1 MVQVVSMT
9 VMPAHVFSSPFAL
22 SVLLLLHVA
31 DCGRHDVLSRV
42 TYVPSHGFVVNA
54 GREVMGDGRGD
65 GDCKISR
72 REPTV
77 GRRREAR
84 LLRLCGVGWSK
95 CCSLSGSLP
104 VNADFFT
111 TIHPNIN
118 SSIELYLISS
128 LKYQQ
133 DRSFDG
139 QSLLLLLL
147 LLHARLCLHLP
158 PPHSPSPHLLP
169 LPLPTMWPQS
179 HFHCL
184 TCPTN

>member
-1 MVQVVSMT
+1 MVQVGLMT
-9 VMPAHVFSSPFAL
+9 ATPAHVLSSPFAL
-22 SVLLLLHVA
+22 SVLLLLHLA

-128 LKYQQ
+128 LK
-133 DRSFDG
+133 
-139 QSLLLLLL
+139 
-147 LLHARLCLHLP
+147 
-158 PPHSPSPHLLP
+158 
-169 LPLPTMWPQS
+169 
-179 HFHCL
+179 
-184 TCPTN
+184 

>member
-9 VMPAHVFSSPFAL
+9 VMPAHVLSSPSAL

-104 VNADFFT
+104 VNAYFYT

-147 LLHARLCLHLP
+147 HARLCLRLP

-169 LPLPTMWPQS
+169 LPLPTMGLQS